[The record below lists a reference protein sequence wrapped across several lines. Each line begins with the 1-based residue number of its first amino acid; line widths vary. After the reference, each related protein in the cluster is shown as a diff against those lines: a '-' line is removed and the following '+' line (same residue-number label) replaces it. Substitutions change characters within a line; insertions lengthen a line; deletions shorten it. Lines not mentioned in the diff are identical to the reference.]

1 MSRADREVTRR
12 TEMAATEMRFSAAGT
27 GSLDW
32 FRRVFLV
39 AAVYDLVL
47 GGVFF
52 LFYDPIFE
60 ALDVQPPEHASYAHL
75 SAAFVFVQGAAYLL
89 VARNPMRNIDL
100 VKVGVLYKTVYSGL
114 AIYYFARGDLLDNS
128 FAWFAAFDI
137 VFIVL
142 FVAFLRRAGAAR
154 WDA

>member
-1 MSRADREVTRR
+1 VTS
-12 TEMAATEMRFSAAGT
+12 AEMRFPAAGA
-27 GSLDW
+27 GSLGS

-60 ALDVQPPEHASYAHL
+60 ALDVPPPEHASYAHL
-75 SAAFVFVQGAAYLL
+75 TAAFVFVQGGAYLL
-89 VARNPMRNIDL
+89 VARNPIRNIDL
-100 VKVGVLYKTVYSGL
+100 VKVGVLYKTAYAAL

-128 FAWFAAFDI
+128 FAWFALFDL
-137 VFIVL
+137 VFIAL
-142 FVAFLRRAGAAR
+142 FVAFLRRAGAVR